1 MVIFPDQRT
10 TPGAYSALDDRLL
23 VLDFQAGNPQAFV
36 EIHRRYGGLARH
48 VCGRI
53 LLTSQDADEA
63 FQETMI
69 RVFQG
74 LYRFNGRYA
83 LQPWIARIA
92 KNVSLDMLRGQ
103 ARRPQPH
110 GSAPTADELPKPG
123 DEADEIVERLVQRDT
138 VLSVLSDLPETHR
151 RALMLRELEGRSHRE
166 IAHELEISTSQAKAL
181 IHRAKG
187 SFRRRWLEKVA
198 DRGGLMGIAFLPL
211 LWLAQA
217 GHGFRRVADRLGHAT
232 QVAQAA
238 APEAVTSTL
247 SASASAAPAVTTG
260 IGERI
265 VAAGVT
271 LLLAGGVT
279 VGAVKAVNRSGDG
292 AADRAAAD
300 AVTVSGAST
309 PANVS
314 GDRADRPILDTDLAR
329 NQAQAEPSIVTEPSP
344 APAPEPSP
352 SPDAA
357 PVVDPSEPTPPP
369 DPSPSPDPSPT
380 PPPAPAWG
388 MTFSSDVSSEATCG
402 CPAARSIRTNVT
414 GTPGEAVSWYQ
425 LAWGPVLD
433 GEGDVAWSVAVEH
446 RADVQQ
452 DGGTMDV
459 RFTIR
464 TPDGPFLYSGIAVLS
479 EAIRHDGGGYSYRFV
494 GSYRVKTAIPEEAVA
509 PRQGELT
516 AEVGLWTDGT
526 LFLSSFALAEV

>member
-53 LLTSQDADEA
+53 LLTPQDADEA

-92 KNVSLDMLRGQ
+92 KNVSLDMLRSQ
-103 ARRPQPH
+103 ARRPQH
-110 GSAPTADELPKPG
+110 HDSAPTADELPKPG

-198 DRGGLMGIAFLPL
+198 DRGGLVGIAFLPL
-211 LWLAQA
+211 LWLVQA
-217 GHGFRRVADRLGHAT
+217 GHGFRRVAERLGHAT

-260 IGERI
+260 IGERL

-271 LLLAGGVT
+271 LVLAGSVT
-279 VGAVKAVNRSGDG
+279 VGAVKVVNRSGDG
-292 AADRAAAD
+292 AADRAGAD
-300 AVTVSGAST
+300 AVVVSDASLTATVPDDG
-309 PANVS
+309 
-314 GDRADRPILDTDLAR
+314 GDRPLFDKNPEPMEQLPT
-329 NQAQAEPSIVTEPSP
+329 EPSVAIEPSP
-344 APAPEPSP
+344 APAAEPSPQPSPEPEPSL
-352 SPDAA
+352 SPPA
-357 PVVDPSEPTPPP
+357 DPPPEETPPP
-369 DPSPSPDPSPT
+369 
-380 PPPAPAWG
+380 PPAAPAWSLSLE
-388 MTFSSDVSSEATCG
+388 SSIPLGAFDYERVSSRIIGNPGKSFAFSETVEGSPTSEDVLVQRVYLVYRGSARRDGGSLDLLMFIDTALGRYRYDASGPLESVTATDDGAVSYVYTADYARTDGPVADEAVPNQG
-402 CPAARSIRTNVT
+402 AAR
-414 GTPGEAVSWYQ
+414 
-425 LAWGPVLD
+425 L
-433 GEGDVAWSVAVEH
+433 
-446 RADVQQ
+446 
-452 DGGTMDV
+452 
-459 RFTIR
+459 TISFW
-464 TPDGPFLYSGIAVLS
+464 PDGALY
-479 EAIRHDGGGYSYRFV
+479 
-494 GSYRVKTAIPEEAVA
+494 
-509 PRQGELT
+509 
-516 AEVGLWTDGT
+516 EVGLSLLEG
-526 LFLSSFALAEV
+526 